1 MRAHFISR
9 GHISLTS
16 EKSFIAIELKAKGH
30 QSHRMASVCHTGPRR
45 GPGLWTPPRGPSAPD
60 QQLIKRQDG
69 AAQGAKE
76 PRVSEPFPRISK
88 DPLGTHTP
96 GGSGLA
102 SGRGHGKSSRSWGPR
117 DGAPLHSHRPPT
129 PPLMDQSQ
137 GYCLTGGAELCP
149 IQALFLAPR
158 GRGKESKER
167 SCCSRWNL
175 RPERIPGPAGPEK
188 AVAVDQKILG
198 LKGPGGGLWFRG
210 AREGATDGAPLALY
224 THLVLTNC
232 SHMQRKRGPGSLVPP
247 IVTKHL

>member
-1 MRAHFISR
+1 M
-9 GHISLTS
+9 TS

-30 QSHRMASVCHTGPRR
+30 QSHGMASVCHTEPRR
-45 GPGLWTPPRGPSAPD
+45 GPGPWAPPPGPSAPG

-69 AAQGAKE
+69 AAQSAKE

-88 DPLGTHTP
+88 EPLGTHTP

-102 SGRGHGKSSRSWGPR
+102 SGRGRGKGSRGWGPW
-117 DGAPLHSHRPPT
+117 DGAPLHSHRCPPA
-129 PPLMDQSQ
+129 LVDQSQ

-188 AVAVDQKILG
+188 AVTVDQKTLG
-198 LKGPGGGLWFRG
+198 LKGAGGGAVVQGSQSGGHKWGTPGLVHTLG
-210 AREGATDGAPLALY
+210 
-224 THLVLTNC
+224 TH
-232 SHMQRKRGPGSLVPP
+232 
-247 IVTKHL
+247 